1 MKNLLL
7 LLVILYSITPSL
19 CAPQSFSDVQ
29 LNRLSAAGEL
39 YVNEEM
45 KRALLGVKQMKEL
58 VERNKDKHQ
67 QLMTSLQESYEK
79 KKGAEQLA
87 REAEQKLQKA
97 EQDCKDLLKPMWM
110 ECQPCLEE
118 TCKSFYSS
126 PCHRGFFSL
135 TLQVEEFF
143 RRMSTQMGITE
154 QLFNQ
159 GQQSFENI
167 SQNQTHNQKHLE
179 EQQITNQH
187 PDGTEV
193 DLVLLESSYH
203 HVQEEVN
210 SLYSHCVQLA
220 AGMHRL
226 FGPSFQVAFSRD
238 VQPRA
243 KSPGQE
249 DQERGYLSSFGVTHA
264 LDSFLELSRAMLHEA
279 GSAITDVFEAL
290 KGHEEEI
297 NEKQRQTG
305 MEWLPMWPPP
315 QSKSP
320 CRHLRKRASVCWQQQ
335 RKCESCQE
343 VLIKECPA
351 VPEQYSA
358 LGEISLLLNA
368 SRQQYTEKL
377 QVVQRSIKHALQWA
391 NNIIVKY
398 SWVTHI
404 TNGTGAVPHIF
415 RLAKVSQGGSSVES
429 GSRKETAVEVFVLD
443 SPQISL
449 LIPADLELSDPA
461 FMSYV
466 AQEAL
471 EAYKHTLPEAST
483 LSTDLF

>member
-1 MKNLLL
+1 M
-7 LLVILYSITPSL
+7 PQ
-19 CAPQSFSDVQ
+19 PQSAAQKVQ
-29 LNRLSAAGEL
+29 ITRLQPCTPNYSHLSMAGL

-135 TLQVEEFF
+135 TLQVQCICFVINFMEYESIALSGF
-143 RRMSTQMGITE
+143 RWRSSSGE
-154 QLFNQ
+154 Y
-159 GQQSFENI
+159 
-167 SQNQTHNQKHLE
+167 
-179 EQQITNQH
+179 
-187 PDGTEV
+187 GTEV

-305 MEWLPMWPPP
+305 ILDGSEFHMCMYLF
-315 QSKSP
+315 
-320 CRHLRKRASVCWQQQ
+320 VCAA
-335 RKCESCQE
+335 
-343 VLIKECPA
+343 ECPA

-404 TNGTGAVPHIF
+404 TNGTGA
-415 RLAKVSQGGSSVES
+415 S

-471 EAYKHTLPEAST
+471 EAYKHTL
-483 LSTDLF
+483 